1 MLVAKNKYGKLI
13 TAYKKNKQEISQLRH
28 ESFTCPE
35 CNEKVILKAG
45 RINVPHFAHEQT
57 SNCSMQQG
65 ESAEHLNGKMELYQ
79 WCQNH
84 GYPSALEYSLLEVDQ
99 RIDVV
104 ARVGKTAIAF
114 EYQCAPISLE
124 EFETRTT
131 GIRQAGFVPIWIFGE
146 RYLKSLYNHS
156 FRLSPLL
163 KSAIM
168 KEPPFNQPILLFYS
182 TSKKRLTLLSQ
193 FYSSH
198 LRSFVQRTHR
208 SLRQVG
214 LETFQSLPTNIPW
227 NRFKSYWLKE
237 KQQLRSK
244 QQKYAS
250 EVDKKFMSMLYQKYL
265 HPQYLPA
272 CVHLPVQSNHRLLIP
287 NYVWQTQFLLN
298 CWQKKNIGECISW
311 TEALMVCTE
320 SFAKTVTVQYST
332 SSVHPLYE
340 YLSLLTLFGYL
351 QKTPHGWVVRKHPRF
366 PKTLDEAILFDRN
379 ILEHFGEI
387 LRREGS
393 FFLQSVET
401 AIK

>member
-1 MLVAKNKYGKLI
+1 M
-13 TAYKKNKQEISQLRH
+13 
-28 ESFTCPE
+28 
-35 CNEKVILKAG
+35 VILPPWNIHYLK
-45 RINVPHFAHEQT
+45 
-57 SNCSMQQG
+57 SN
-65 ESAEHLNGKMELYQ
+65 
-79 WCQNH
+79 
-84 GYPSALEYSLLEVDQ
+84 Q

-244 QQKYAS
+244 QQS
-250 EVDKKFMSMLYQKYL
+250 TLQKSTRSSCRCYIK
-265 HPQYLPA
+265 
-272 CVHLPVQSNHRLLIP
+272 SI
-287 NYVWQTQFLLN
+287 FILN
-298 CWQKKNIGECISW
+298 TSQP
-311 TEALMVCTE
+311 VCTYR
-320 SFAKTVTVQYST
+320 SNQITV
-332 SSVHPLYE
+332 
-340 YLSLLTLFGYL
+340 YLFLITFG
-351 QKTPHGWVVRKHPRF
+351 KH
-366 PKTLDEAILFDRN
+366 N
-379 ILEHFGEI
+379 
-387 LRREGS
+387 S
-393 FFLQSVET
+393 Y
-401 AIK
+401 